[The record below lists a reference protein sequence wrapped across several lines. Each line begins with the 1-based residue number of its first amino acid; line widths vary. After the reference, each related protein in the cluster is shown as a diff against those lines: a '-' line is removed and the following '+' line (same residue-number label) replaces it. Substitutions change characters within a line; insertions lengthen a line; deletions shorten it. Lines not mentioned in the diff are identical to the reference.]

1 MAEIAAF
8 WAMALISGLML
19 GGFGASTG
27 TGSGRLL
34 TLYLSSAYTGLISS
48 MNTSSD
54 PDLTEE
60 SLCLL
65 LSSVSD
71 SDLLEFLDVLGDLP
85 EE

>member
-8 WAMALISGLML
+8 WAMALISGLIL
-19 GGFGASTG
+19 GGFGARAG
-27 TGSGRLL
+27 TGSGRFL
-34 TLYLSSAYTGLISS
+34 TLYLSSAYTGLMSS
-48 MNTSSD
+48 MKTSSD